1 MKPTQEFKD
10 FPLSV
15 AIWEQTNNEGRKYY
29 SVSSYKSYKNADGE
43 WKQTNSLIG
52 NESLR
57 MSALLRLAHEWIIQ
71 Q

>member
-1 MKPTQEFKD
+1 MKPIQEFKD

-57 MSALLRLAHEWIIQ
+57 MSALMRLAHEWIIQ

>member
-15 AIWEQTNNEGRKYY
+15 AIWEQTNKEGKKYY
-29 SVSSYKSYKNADGE
+29 STSSYKSYKNEDGD